1 MSRRTGCAADET
13 DYVTSAQRDVQSRLP
28 AGTEQAAL
36 TRSKQTTARQTIA
49 ADKQTTVIQKQTA
62 VAGKKQTTAARSLG
76 DVKTRRLSSSL
87 TSLVTS
93 MQSGEESER
102 NSAGRILL
110 TSETQ
115 DGEGLGGGL
124 REVDRQ
130 RSRNKR
136 ERIENQRALLLNK
149 MSSL

>member
-1 MSRRTGCAADET
+1 MSRTGCAADET

-28 AGTEQAAL
+28 AKTEQTAL

-76 DVKTRRLSSSL
+76 DVKTRRLSQSL

-93 MQSGEESER
+93 TQSDEESER
-102 NSAGRILL
+102 NGAGRIRL
-110 TSETQ
+110 TSEKQ
-115 DGEGLGGGL
+115 DGDGLGGL
-124 REVDRQ
+124 PEVDRQ
-130 RSRNKR
+130 RSRNKKK
-136 ERIENQRALLLNK
+136 RIENQRALLSNK